1 MLKIPRK
8 MSITLSM
15 IIAVAF
21 FIVCMLGVV
30 VMPKLVEML
39 IVLPDNIGNRGAVTD
54 GDRLLILIIAYAVLA
69 VTMIAVIMMFILLMR
84 VYCGKVFTLR
94 SVEFIRGVSW
104 CCFLLCLLFGILGR
118 YFQLSI
124 IVALAAVFLGLCLR
138 VVKNVIEE
146 ATEIKLEND
155 LTV

>member
-1 MLKIPRK
+1 MLKISRK

-15 IIAVAF
+15 IIAAAF
-21 FIVCMLGVV
+21 FVVCVSGVF

-39 IVLPDNIGNRGAVTD
+39 IDLPDNIGNRGAIAD
-54 GDRLLILIIAYAVLA
+54 GERILILIIAYAILTVTIVA
-69 VTMIAVIMMFILLMR
+69 VVMMFLLLMR
-84 VYCGKVFTLR
+84 VYHGQVFTPQ
-94 SVEFIRGVSW
+94 SVGFIRGVSW
-104 CCFLLCLLFGILGR
+104 CCFLLCLFFGVLGT

-124 IVALAAVFLGLCLR
+124 IVALAAIFLGLCLR

-146 ATEIKLEND
+146 ATEIKMEND